1 MTGTPVGKTN
11 AHREHLWGGSVLL
24 DPDFTSSLQ
33 GRLVHGEG
41 ASGGQS
47 SMSQHLGRHR
57 HQRHSL
63 VTQVLSSRTLKIPPP
78 PRTVP
83 LAEEHTSEP

>member
-11 AHREHLWGGSVLL
+11 AHREHLWGVSVLL

-63 VTQVLSSRTLKIPPP
+63 VTQVLSSRYPKDSPSSQNSAL
-78 PRTVP
+78 
-83 LAEEHTSEP
+83 S